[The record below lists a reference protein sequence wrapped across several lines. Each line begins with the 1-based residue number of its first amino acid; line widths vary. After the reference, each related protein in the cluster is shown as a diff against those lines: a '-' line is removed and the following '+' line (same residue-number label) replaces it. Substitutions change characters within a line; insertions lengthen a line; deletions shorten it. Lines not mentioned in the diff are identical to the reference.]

1 MALVGLRHHNTFDRK
16 VAENIYIGDEVNR
29 ANIIN
34 SVSMYFYSNRGVSI
48 LIFIVDKV
56 GFASE
61 DRRPDGRL
69 K

>member
-34 SVSMYFYSNRGVSI
+34 SVSMYFIQIGVLVFLYLS
-48 LIFIVDKV
+48 
-56 GFASE
+56 
-61 DRRPDGRL
+61 
-69 K
+69 